1 MVREGLILGLA
12 GAAIGLALA
21 RASTHFL
28 ASMFHGVAPTDPFT
42 FLIVLTLLMLATILG
57 SFLTARR
64 ASRLDPLIVLRH
76 E

>member
-1 MVREGLILGLA
+1 
-12 GAAIGLALA
+12 
-21 RASTHFL
+21 
-28 ASMFHGVAPTDPFT
+28 MFHGVAPTDPFT